1 MKKVASKIKLG
12 HKQLGVPKKIIIIT
26 GNRNT
31 VVLQVRWYKR
41 DLVFESYTKNSHTL
55 LNYASQAVALI

>member
-1 MKKVASKIKLG
+1 MKKVASKIELR
-12 HKQLGVPKKIIIIT
+12 HKQLPKKIIIIT

-31 VVLQVRWYKR
+31 VVLQVKWYKR